1 MEKAAKAIFNYL
13 ADHKVI
19 MWFIFAVCIL
29 LSLLSASRFQFTE
42 DISGFFPNSA
52 QYRRINNAY
61 THLGGDNNVIILIE
75 NRDSVADKEDTWFLE
90 QAVDAMEL
98 SLYHADTLGLIKRIT
113 AHIDNSNIT
122 RVAGFVATNMPFF
135 LDSTDYAR
143 IDTIIQSERIR
154 QALLN
159 DRILLSS
166 PLGTARNIILSD
178 PLHFSSRIMANLEN
192 FKAGDKFERIG
203 DYIFSQDTT
212 RAVVVVTSAYPVSET
227 MNNGRL
233 LSMIENCA
241 SETACEFDNAVSI
254 SHFGAISVA
263 STNADRIKKDSIT
276 AIAIALIIIIA
287 LLLYYYRNVRS
298 ILLIAV
304 SILCGAIFAIG
315 LLSLIKTEVSIIA
328 IGVASIIMGLAVNYP
343 IHILSAFK
351 RDANKMNIIETVVK
365 PMVTGNI
372 TTVGAFISLLFIS
385 SPAMKDLGLTAA
397 LLLVGTILFAVIFL
411 PHMLGKGNADNQK
424 LAFGKIASL
433 KLEQKRFVMPAV
445 IVLSILFYIF
455 AGHTGFDTDMHNIN
469 YMTPQQSAFF
479 REFATDAD
487 TSRTTLYCVAYG
499 DNMEHALEL
508 QYKADDAINELS
520 AQGLI
525 EAHSGIGKFIPTRRI
540 QQIQLERWNRFMET
554 DGKDLSDKVNAAASE
569 LGFSQSAFSG
579 FTGMLQNQISTHET
593 DYFAKAIEQISS
605 NYIYTDNNN
614 TLIYN
619 ILTVD
624 NRNLEQ
630 VTHVLDNIN
639 SDIFTFADKS
649 VASRMSSAL
658 SQDFNLVLYICG
670 FLVFAFLLLSFGRI
684 ELALIAFAPLAIA
697 WIWILGIMGMT
708 GIQFNI
714 VNIILAT
721 FIFGQGDDYS
731 IFVTEGLVY
740 EYATGKKRLAFYK
753 NSILLSALIMFAGIG
768 TLILAKHP
776 AMRSLAQVT
785 IIGMFSVVLMSYIIP
800 PYLFK
805 ILTFKNGEPRRMPI
819 TLCDLLKTVFVFVVF
834 ILVTIIMDIA
844 GLFTMHTNAYHR
856 LLCKMFRLLAKAMPG
871 VPFNIKGLSENTF
884 DKPCIITCN
893 HQSHLDLLYTLML
906 NPKIIVLTNKWVWN
920 CPFYGWIIRM
930 ADYLTVSDGL
940 DAAMPRIRKMV
951 ERGYSVLVFPEGS
964 RSADCTISHFYQG
977 AFHLAKE
984 LNLDIR
990 PVILHGVGHVLAKKE
1005 FVLHKGSVDITVLPP
1020 ISIPK
1025 EQKALEC
1032 AQITQKLYMNEFR
1045 NICRRTET
1053 CFYFKEYVRRAYMY
1067 KGAEIASSV
1076 KSALS
1081 KIDFAKLQAELE
1093 QIPSGSCISETCSGY
1108 GEKELVSALVR
1119 PDITFNI
1126 TFTDSKKYEI
1136 ARTAANNIDNIIL
1149 LSE

>member
-1 MEKAAKAIFNYL
+1 MEKIAKAIFNYL
-13 ADHKVI
+13 ASHKAI
-19 MWFIFAVCIL
+19 MWSIFAVCIL
-29 LSLLSASRFQFTE
+29 LSLFSASRFHFTE

-52 QYRRINNAY
+52 QYKRINNAY
-61 THLGGDNNVIILIE
+61 THLGGDNTVVILIE
-75 NRDSVADKEDTWFLE
+75 NRDSVADKTDTWLLE
-90 QAVDAMEL
+90 QAVDDMEL
-98 SLYHADTLGLIKRIT
+98 SLYHADTIGLIKRIT
-113 AHIDNSNIT
+113 AHIDNNSIT
-122 RVAGFVATNMPFF
+122 KVAGFVAANMPFY

-143 IDTIIQSERIR
+143 IDTAVQPEKIR

-159 DRILLSS
+159 DKILLSS
-166 PLGTARNIILSD
+166 PLGPARNIILSD
-178 PLHFSSRIMANLEN
+178 PLHFSNRIMAELEN
-192 FKAGDKFERIG
+192 FRAGDKFERIG

-212 RAVVVVTSAYPVSET
+212 KAVVVVTSAYPVSET

-233 LSMIENCA
+233 LSMIEECA
-241 SETACEFDNAVSI
+241 METAGELDNAVSI
-254 SHFGAISVA
+254 SHFGAVSVA
-263 STNADRIKKDSIT
+263 STNASQIKKDSIK
-276 AIAIALIIIIA
+276 AIVIALIIIIA
-287 LLLYYYRNVRS
+287 LLIYYYRNVRS

-315 LLSLIKTEVSIIA
+315 LLSLIRTDVSIIA
-328 IGVASIIMGLAVNYP
+328 IGVASIIMGIAVNYP

-351 RDANKMNIIETVVK
+351 TDSNKINIIETVVE

-385 SPAMKDLGLTAA
+385 SPAMKDLGLAA
-397 LLLVGTILFAVIFL
+397 AFLLIGTILFVVVFL
-411 PHMLGKGNADNQK
+411 PHMLGKGNAKNRN

-433 KLEQKRFVMPAV
+433 QLEQKRFVMPAV
-445 IVLSILFYIF
+445 IILSVLFYIF

-469 YMTPQQSAFF
+469 YMTPQQSAYFK
-479 REFATDAD
+479 EFATDAD

-499 DNMEHALEL
+499 DNMDHALDL
-508 QYKADDAINELS
+508 QYMADNAIDELT

-525 EAHSGIGKFIPTRRI
+525 ESHSGIGKFIPSRRI
-540 QQIQLERWNRFMET
+540 QQSQLERWNRFMET
-554 DGKDLSDKVNAAASE
+554 EGKDLSDRVNAAASE

-579 FTGMLQNQISTHET
+579 FTGLLQNQPSTHET
-593 DYFAKAIEQISS
+593 EYFAKAIEQISS
-605 NYIYTDNNN
+605 NYIYKDSDN

-624 NRNLEQ
+624 NSNLEQ
-630 VTHVLDNIN
+630 VSQVLDNIDCN
-639 SDIFTFADKS
+639 IFTFADKS

-658 SQDFNLVLYICG
+658 SQDFDLVLYICG

-684 ELALIAFAPLAIA
+684 ELALTAFAPLAIA
-697 WIWILGIMGMT
+697 WIWILGIMGLT

-800 PYLFK
+800 PFIFK
-805 ILTFKNGEPRRMPI
+805 ILTSKNGELRRMPV
-819 TLCDLLKTVFVFVVF
+819 TLCDLLKTVYVFTVF
-834 ILVTIIMDIA
+834 ILATLIMDIA
-844 GLFTMHTNAYHR
+844 GLFTMHTLTYHR
-856 LLCKMFRLLAKAMPG
+856 LLCKVFRLLAKAMPG
-871 VPFNIKGLSENTF
+871 VPYRINGLTDNTF

-930 ADYLTVSDGL
+930 ADYLTVSNGL
-940 DAAMPRIRKMV
+940 DAAMPRIKKMV
-951 ERGYSVLVFPEGS
+951 ERGYSVLIFPEGS
-964 RSADCTISHFYQG
+964 RSADCTITHFYQG

-984 LNLDIR
+984 LSLDIR

-1005 FVLHKGSVDITVLPP
+1005 FVLHRGSVDVTVLPV
-1020 ISIPK
+1020 ISVPE
-1025 EQKALEC
+1025 EQSALEC
-1032 AQITQKLYMNEFR
+1032 AHRAHKLYIEEFR
-1045 NICRRTET
+1045 QICRRTET
-1053 CFYFKEYVRRAYMY
+1053 CSYFKEYVKRAYMY
-1067 KGAEIASSV
+1067 KGADVARNV
-1076 KSALS
+1076 KSALAD
-1081 KIDFAKLQAELE
+1081 IDFGALQTELE
-1093 QIPSGSCISETCSGY
+1093 QIPSGSCISATANGY
-1108 GEKELVSALVR
+1108 GEKELMSALVR
-1119 PDITFNI
+1119 PDVTFNI
-1126 TFTDSKKYEI
+1126 TLTDSKKYEI
-1136 ARTAANNIDNIIL
+1136 AYTAAKNIDNMVL